1 MYDIEYSIDAEE
13 DLKYF
18 KKYEQRII
26 LTGIEEQLSYEPTIV
41 TTNRFPRNPP
51 DIASWELRISPFR
64 VYYNVD
70 ESVYIVNIE
79 RIGEKPNNEIYFR
92 GRRSGRS

>member
-1 MYDIEYSIDAEE
+1 MTANCFRRD
-13 DLKYF
+13 
-18 KKYEQRII
+18 
-26 LTGIEEQLSYEPTIV
+26 
-41 TTNRFPRNPP
+41 PP
-51 DIASWELRISPFR
+51 DIAEWELRIGVFR

-70 ESVYIVNIE
+70 ESVYIVYVE